1 MDREHYGDLAHKGL
15 CKILEGGMYMDLEK
29 WPQCPDLEWDHV
41 SCEVTGTSQRHG
53 PPRVAVELQA
63 EMPLLETNINNTSGN

>member
-1 MDREHYGDLAHKGL
+1 
-15 CKILEGGMYMDLEK
+15 MYMDLEK